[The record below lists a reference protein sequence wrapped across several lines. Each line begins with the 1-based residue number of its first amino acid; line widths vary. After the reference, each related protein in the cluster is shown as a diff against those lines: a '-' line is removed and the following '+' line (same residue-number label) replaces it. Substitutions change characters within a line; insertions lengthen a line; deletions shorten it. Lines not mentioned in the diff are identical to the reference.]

1 MEYDVK
7 VVAYSGDK
15 TSEATYRVCAAP
27 EQVENVYAVFNTE
40 QIVGLW
46 DPVTS
51 HGYVFQWSKDKDFSD
66 IEGSVSLTGTDNV
79 YYELSVS
86 VPTDYYIR
94 VRAWKN
100 YNGSYIYGDF
110 SEPLEI
116 KPMPVEDAALAQ
128 EQINAYID
136 AVDGFVLDD
145 SLADDGVL
153 YIAMPTNIFTH
164 QEVLTIM
171 MDVMAEA
178 LRAMVDEETAW
189 EGDIPLYADIV
200 VLDGVTYVALLTSAE
215 LAAAVS

>member
-1 MEYDVK
+1 MY
-7 VVAYSGDK
+7 
-15 TSEATYRVCAAP
+15 
-27 EQVENVYAVFNTE
+27 
-40 QIVGLW
+40 
-46 DPVTS
+46 
-51 HGYVFQWSKDKDFSD
+51 
-66 IEGSVSLTGTDNV
+66 TDNV

-200 VLDGVTYVALLTSAE
+200 VQDGVTYVALLTSAE